1 MTAPRTESYGSRP
14 IKRRRTKKDVQ
25 ALRDAA
31 YRLLEDGYPMTV
43 RQVFYQLSNRGL
55 VAKTEGAY
63 KATVI
68 RLLGLMRREGQIP
81 FGWIADSTRWMR
93 KPRSYD
99 SMEEALR
106 GTVQCYRQDRW
117 SNQDAYVEVWC
128 EKEAMAGVLYEI
140 TEPWDVPLMV
150 TRGYPSLSFLYE
162 AAQSVLAKGKP
173 AWVYYLGDHDPTG
186 LDITRAVEEGLRE
199 FAPGADIGFERL
211 AVTHE
216 QIELWDLPTRPTKV
230 KGNAHAKYWRG
241 GDSVE
246 LDAIPVEQLR
256 ELLTLAV
263 ERHVDR
269 QALAAMLAEE
279 KEQRELGTR
288 FASAMARNRR
298 KGGGK

>member
-1 MTAPRTESYGSRP
+1 
-14 IKRRRTKKDVQ
+14 
-25 ALRDAA
+25 
-31 YRLLEDGYPMTV
+31 
-43 RQVFYQLSNRGL
+43 
-55 VAKTEGAY
+55 
-63 KATVI
+63 
-68 RLLGLMRREGQIP
+68 MRREGQIP